1 MGVLRRRVPFLLT
14 LLAPAFASGAAPV
27 AEAGLGLVAMPGDQ
41 VELNGSGSSDPESDV
56 LLYLWEQT
64 GGPPVDFT
72 GTDSA
77 YPLVSIPEDGSV
89 GGTLRFTLVV
99 NDGTSESA
107 PDSVE
112 VVVPYQSIRSVETS
126 CSATGRSPAAT
137 LAVGAVAAL
146 LCRRRRA

>member
-1 MGVLRRRVPFLLT
+1 MLRRGVAFLLV
-14 LLAPAFASGAAPV
+14 LLTPAFASGAAPV
-27 AEAGLGLVAMPGDQ
+27 AEAGLGLVAAPGDQ

-56 LLYLWEQT
+56 LLYTWEQT

-72 GTDSA
+72 GTDTA

-99 NDGTSESA
+99 NDGTSDSA

-112 VVVPYQSIRSVETS
+112 VVVPYQSIRSAETS
-126 CSATGRSPAAT
+126 CSASTVAPSGVAAI
-137 LAVGAVAAL
+137 GAVAAL
-146 LCRRRRA
+146 LARRRRA